1 MSKWHGHAGMGN
13 PPSEPTWVLLRGLMR
28 EARHWGDFPALFGAA
43 FPDAAIVTPDLPGSG
58 LLFRSR
64 SPTSIGAMV
73 ESCRAAL
80 ANAGHIPPYRLLA
93 LSLGGMVAT
102 EWARRHPAEVDGL
115 VLINTSMRPFNPFHQ
130 RLRPRNYAPLL
141 RAVLLPGA
149 IAQREAA
156 ILDLVSNHAQR
167 RRAAVPDWVAL
178 AELCPVSRHNG
189 LRQLLAA
196 ARFRGPLDGVAPP
209 VLLLAASGDR
219 LVDPAC
225 STAIARAWGAP
236 LMLHEKAG
244 HDLPLDDGAWVAASV
259 RRWLDQRQRPSYAAD
274 SRSSPAGR

>member
-1 MSKWHGHAGMGN
+1 MGN
-13 PPSEPTWVLLRGLMR
+13 PLSDPTWVLLRGLMR

-43 FPDAAIVTPDLPGSG
+43 FPAAAIVTPDLPGNG

-80 ANAGHIPPYRLLA
+80 AIAGHAPPYRLLA

-102 EWARRHPAEVDGL
+102 EWARRHPAEIDAL
-115 VLINTSMRPFNPFHQ
+115 VLINTSMRPFSPFHQ
-130 RLRPRNYAPLL
+130 RLRPRNYGSLL

-149 IAQREAA
+149 IAQRESA

-167 RRAAVPDWVAL
+167 RRAALPDWVAL
-178 AELCPVSRHNG
+178 AEQCPVSRRNG

-225 STAIARAWGAP
+225 SSVIARAWGVP

-244 HDLPLDDGAWVAASV
+244 HDLPQDDGAWVAAGV
-259 RRWLDQRQRPSYAAD
+259 RRWLDERRRPPQTANSGG
-274 SRSSPAGR
+274 SPADR